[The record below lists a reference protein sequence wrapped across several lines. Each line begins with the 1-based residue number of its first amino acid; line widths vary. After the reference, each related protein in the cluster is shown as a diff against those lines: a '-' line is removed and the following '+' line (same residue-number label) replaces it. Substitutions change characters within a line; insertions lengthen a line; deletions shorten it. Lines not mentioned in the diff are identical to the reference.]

1 MKMEKTVVIIGA
13 SRGLGLEFAR
23 QYSADGWQVIGTVRR
38 EADAVRLRECP
49 QAEAM
54 VLDVLSE
61 KSYQEFAA
69 RLADQSIV
77 PDVVIHNAGVNLD
90 AQGTFTTTKFADWDR
105 TFAANV
111 TGAVGT
117 ARYLL
122 PLMPE
127 SRGAK
132 AVFITSELGSIER
145 CNGGF
150 LPYRASKAA
159 LNMLVKCLAV
169 EQAKRGVLCIAMHP
183 GWVKTDMGGP
193 NAPLEAPDSIRR
205 MRDAINRTA
214 MSDTGAFLD
223 LNGARLPY

>member
-1 MKMEKTVVIIGA
+1 MEKTVIIIGA

-38 EADAVRLRECP
+38 ESDAANLSGLP
-49 QAEAM
+49 LTEAM
-54 VLDVLSE
+54 LLDVLSE
-61 KSYQEFAA
+61 KSFEDFAA
-69 RLADQSIV
+69 QLSERTIV
-77 PDVVIHNAGVNLD
+77 PDVVIHNAGVNINS
-90 AQGTFTTTKFADWDR
+90 QGTFATTRFADWEK

-117 ARYLL
+117 ARFLL

-127 SRGAK
+127 GRGSK

-159 LNMLVKCLAV
+159 LNMLVKSLAV
-169 EQAKRGVLCIAMHP
+169 EQARRGVVCIAMHP

-205 MRDAINRTA
+205 MREAINRTA

>member
-1 MKMEKTVVIIGA
+1 MERTVVIIGA

-23 QYSADGWQVIGTVRR
+23 QYSADGWQVVATVRR
-38 EADAVRLRECP
+38 EEDAGKLRALP
-49 QAEAM
+49 RTR
-54 VLDVLSE
+54 VSLLDVLREES
-61 KSYQEFAA
+61 FAE
-69 RLADQSIV
+69 LAASLSAASIV
-77 PDVVIHNAGVNLD
+77 PDVLVHNAGVNLD
-90 AQGTFTTTKFADWDR
+90 SNGTFATARFADWER

-111 TGAVGT
+111 TGAVGS
-117 ARYLL
+117 ARHLL

-127 SRGAK
+127 GRGAK

-169 EQAKRGVLCIAMHP
+169 EQARRAIVCIAMHP

-193 NAPLEAPDSIRR
+193 NAPLEAPDSVRR
-205 MRDAINRTA
+205 MREAINRTA

-223 LNGARLPY
+223 LDGARLPY